1 MYFILCGHPPFYGST
16 EKRILEKVVKGLYEF
31 KDSEWEGISEDAKDL
46 IRKLLEYDPEKR
58 LSAEDALNHSW
69 FAKTLGDG
77 TIGNKNLAVKTLKNL
92 ENFRV
97 KIISFFCSLSKR
109 LAESYKKLFGFS
121 WLHISQQKK
130 IRENC

>member
-46 IRKLLEYDPEKR
+46 IRKLLEYSPEKR
-58 LSAEDALNHSW
+58 LSAEEALNHPW
-69 FAKTLGDG
+69 FVKTLGENA
-77 TIGNKNLAVKTLKNL
+77 IGNKNLAVKTLKNL

-97 KIISFFCSLSKR
+97 KIFLLRKEMNNF
-109 LAESYKKLFGFS
+109 Y
-121 WLHISQQKK
+121 
-130 IRENC
+130 

>member
-58 LSAEDALNHSW
+58 LSAEDALKHPW
-69 FAKTLGDG
+69 FSKTLGDG
-77 TIGNKNLAVKTLKNL
+77 AIGNKNLAVKTLKNL

-97 KIISFFCSLSKR
+97 IFQRIFVFL
-109 LAESYKKLFGFS
+109 Y
-121 WLHISQQKK
+121 SQGWKK
-130 IRENC
+130 ITRSNLDFLGYIFLNKGR